1 MFLINHGIE
10 LYPDVVIGE
19 YLNVESDYRGER
31 LFRND
36 KGTFGDVTKQ
46 SGIKNNM
53 IGFWLGLAIG
63 DLNNDGWP
71 DILVGNDYSEKDHMY
86 LNQKRTGLF

>member
-36 KGTFGDVTKQ
+36 KERLGTLQNKVELR
-46 SGIKNNM
+46 I
-53 IGFWLGLAIG
+53 I
-63 DLNNDGWP
+63 
-71 DILVGNDYSEKDHMY
+71 
-86 LNQKRTGLF
+86 